1 MEIKRCPTSWP
12 ILQRKHFHSRVL
24 ELESRQK
31 YILKIENLEAD
42 HKLKLMIEDRV
53 NRFNFEFDRPHIDL
67 NSGNIL
73 LGRGVKG
80 MLARGPELRM
90 EIIPPE
96 SKEDSGSIRILV
108 FKGKKYLF
116 KDDVLLEL
124 IDVLRL
130 RRYLK
135 ENFPASKDETTI
147 P

>member
-1 MEIKRCPTSWP
+1 
-12 ILQRKHFHSRVL
+12 
-24 ELESRQK
+24 
-31 YILKIENLEAD
+31 
-42 HKLKLMIEDRV
+42 
-53 NRFNFEFDRPHIDL
+53 
-67 NSGNIL
+67 
-73 LGRGVKG
+73 
-80 MLARGPELRM
+80 M

-116 KDDVLLEL
+116 KDDVLLEH